1 MARGYIKWSEYHSFI
16 FSGFAIGIF
25 GFVYSIG
32 VMDAYELLVKNE
44 QYSTR
49 FLFKLKRKVKEK
61 LDKL

>member
-16 FSGFAIGIF
+16 FFGFAIGIF